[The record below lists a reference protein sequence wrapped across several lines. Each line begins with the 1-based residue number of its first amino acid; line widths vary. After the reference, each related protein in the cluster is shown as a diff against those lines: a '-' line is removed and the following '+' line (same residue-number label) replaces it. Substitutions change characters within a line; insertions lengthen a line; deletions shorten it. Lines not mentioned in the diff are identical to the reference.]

1 MENDNDV
8 VLSPVCGMTTAPIL
22 EYGFVMLRLNYLTHP
37 LQTPDQAH
45 ASPNFVFQADLARE
59 LVSQI
64 ERALAR
70 LQSGPPPGAGLPK
83 H

>member
-1 MENDNDV
+1 MEQDDD
-8 VLSPVCGMTTAPIL
+8 VLSPVCGMTTAVIS
-22 EYGFVMLRLNYLTHP
+22 EYGYVMLRLDYLTHP
-37 LQTPDQAH
+37 MQALDQAH
-45 ASPNFVFQADLARE
+45 SSPKFVFQAALASE

-70 LQSGPPPGAGLPK
+70 LKSGPPPGTGLPK